1 MTAVFL
7 EIQFCTFSG
16 MHLSRTI
23 SENTIAEDERGRNG
37 EEGAPGGRLYVPCD
51 GYLGVFVLRKGFG
64 KLLRLWGRSRVE
76 NLRFPPL
83 TIHGTSDSL
92 HSVLGAGTNTPGKI
106 PPGGVFTF
114 RRNKISK

>member
-1 MTAVFL
+1 MKEAGT
-7 EIQFCTFSG
+7 
-16 MHLSRTI
+16 
-23 SENTIAEDERGRNG
+23 ERGGRP
-37 EEGAPGGRLYVPCD
+37 EGAWMFHAMDILGFSSCGRGSASGFAFGGDRA
-51 GYLGVFVLRKGFG
+51 
-64 KLLRLWGRSRVE
+64 VE

-92 HSVLGAGTNTPGKI
+92 HSVLGAGTNIPGKI